1 MTAPRASDVYLAA
14 AKRIFRG
21 KSLYSCAAVFAVA
34 KGAQYEY
41 SLLHKY
47 FDLFLSGHVSP
58 HGFLELEGE
67 QKQREWRLTALCLMA
82 AIAKSEGD

>member
-1 MTAPRASDVYLAA
+1 MRKASDVYLAA

-21 KSLYSCAAVFAVA
+21 ESLYSCFAISAAAE
-34 KGAQYEY
+34 GTQYEY
-41 SLLHKY
+41 SIAHKY